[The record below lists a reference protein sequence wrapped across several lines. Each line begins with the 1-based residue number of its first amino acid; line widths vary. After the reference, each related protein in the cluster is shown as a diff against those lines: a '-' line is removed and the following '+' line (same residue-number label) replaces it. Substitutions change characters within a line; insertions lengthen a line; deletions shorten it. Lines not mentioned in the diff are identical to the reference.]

1 MSMTHHRTIE
11 NTLLAPRIVTRSAAV
26 LLLVS
31 VLAAC
36 GGEGGG
42 APAASESTVATSTK
56 VTPDLLDKGAG
67 VYKAN
72 CVPCHGPLGKGDGPS
87 SATLDPKPRDHTNR
101 VYMDTL
107 TDQQIAAT
115 IVQGGAPKYPNMP
128 SHPHIQGENLAAVV
142 AHVRKLSHGGEPVA
156 SVDLPAK

>member
-1 MSMTHHRTIE
+1 MMHLRTIDDAYLPAS
-11 NTLLAPRIVTRSAAV
+11 TVTRWAAV
-26 LLLVS
+26 LLLVAA
-31 VLAAC
+31 LAAC
-36 GGEGGG
+36 GGERGG
-42 APAASESTVATSTK
+42 APVASESANAATK
-56 VTPDLLDKGAG
+56 VTSDLLDKGAG

-101 VYMDTL
+101 AYMDTL

-156 SVDLPAK
+156 SVDLPSK